1 MSRSTIIGGSGYAGS
16 AIVAEAVARGHQ
28 VTAYSRSLPEKQVP
42 NVAYV
47 QGDAADAP
55 GLAALFE
62 DTDIVVGALS
72 PRGALAESYSDVYR
86 AIARLADAAKV
97 PLFIVGGYSS
107 LRPAPGEPRFVSDLS
122 HAPAEYHAEL
132 TAVAALVAD
141 DLPAPPATLEW
152 VFVSPAGKF
161 GAHVPGE
168 QLGRYRIG
176 GDVALHPDS
185 GGEISGAD
193 FALGFLDVI
202 EQGNHHRAHLNRA
215 YGTDESSPSR
225 AGPAP
230 ARPPR
235 PGGGRGPL
243 LAGTSHELWQAGR

>member
-1 MSRSTIIGGSGYAGS
+1 MSRITIIGGSGYAGS
-16 AIVAEAVARGHQ
+16 AIVAEAASRGHK

-42 NVAYV
+42 NVSYV
-47 QGDAADAP
+47 QGDATDEP

-72 PRGALAESYSDVYR
+72 PRGTLGESYGDVYR

-141 DLPAPPATLEW
+141 DLPATPATLEW

-202 EQGNHHRAHLNRA
+202 EQGNHHRAHINLA
-215 YGTDESSPSR
+215 Y
-225 AGPAP
+225 
-230 ARPPR
+230 
-235 PGGGRGPL
+235 
-243 LAGTSHELWQAGR
+243 